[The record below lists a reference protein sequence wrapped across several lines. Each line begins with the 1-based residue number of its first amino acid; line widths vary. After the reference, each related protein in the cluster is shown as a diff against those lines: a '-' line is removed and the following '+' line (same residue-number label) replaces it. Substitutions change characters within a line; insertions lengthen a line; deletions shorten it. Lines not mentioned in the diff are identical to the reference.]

1 MELISRVLILIT
13 ILKAVLSDYNFGLQF
28 CVNNSNPND
37 GECCIEYNTRV
48 IGFLVIIRL
57 NFCHPNPTI
66 RLIVLILLIHINNND
81 KVLCCGI
88 V

>member
-1 MELISRVLILIT
+1 MELTSRVLVLIT
-13 ILKAVLSDYNFGLQF
+13 ILVKTVLSDYNFGLQF

-48 IGFLVIIRL
+48 IGFLVIRL

-66 RLIVLILLIHINNND
+66 RLIVYNIINND